1 MMVDEVFGDAWS
13 GYWGVL
19 FFNCHLSLSLQTRPP
34 YSRKN

>member
-1 MMVDEVFGDAWS
+1 MMVDEVLVMLGR